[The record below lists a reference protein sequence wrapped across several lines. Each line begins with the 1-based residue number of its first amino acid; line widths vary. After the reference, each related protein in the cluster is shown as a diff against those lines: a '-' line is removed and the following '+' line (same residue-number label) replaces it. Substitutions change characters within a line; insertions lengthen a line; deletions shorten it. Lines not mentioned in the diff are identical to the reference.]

1 MLFLAAG
8 GRTFTFTRSFKTK
21 YNAIGH
27 AGTSVDNLHT
37 VIFPRGVVH
46 RIENEWGCSFVKW
59 FLILMVKN
67 YIEQLTSLTHHFIED
82 LNTFLKTLPEHLF

>member
-1 MLFLAAG
+1 MLFLAVG

-46 RIENEWGCSFVKW
+46 RVENELGCSFVKW
-59 FLILMVKN
+59 SHRVKN
-67 YIEQLTSLTHHFIED
+67 DIYPETTLICGHFEM
-82 LNTFLKTLPEHLF
+82 